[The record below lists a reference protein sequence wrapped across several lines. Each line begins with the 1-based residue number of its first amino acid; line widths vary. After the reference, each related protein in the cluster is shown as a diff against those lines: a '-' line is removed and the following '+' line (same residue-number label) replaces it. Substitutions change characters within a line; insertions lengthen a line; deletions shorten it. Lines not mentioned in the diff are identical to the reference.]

1 MIHEFDGGRQTA
13 IEWEELEPI
22 VRRYF
27 AGAPSDAAA
36 GPATDGQRTA
46 APSVAE
52 PHPAHR

>member
-1 MIHEFDGGRQTA
+1 MIREFDGGRQTA

-27 AGAPSDAAA
+27 AGAPSD
-36 GPATDGQRTA
+36 GRPAK
-46 APSVAE
+46 AE